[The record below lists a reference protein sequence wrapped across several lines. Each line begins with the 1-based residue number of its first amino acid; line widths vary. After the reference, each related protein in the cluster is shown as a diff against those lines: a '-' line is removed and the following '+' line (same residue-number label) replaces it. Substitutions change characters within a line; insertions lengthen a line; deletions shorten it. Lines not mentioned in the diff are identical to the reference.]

1 LLLYKAKAKRYN
13 IPRRTIDMNSFGHL
27 VVSIMKSLL
36 RIGACAWC
44 IYTGAIVP
52 AIGFLAAEV
61 LGIVEELVDK
71 RA

>member
-1 LLLYKAKAKRYN
+1 
-13 IPRRTIDMNSFGHL
+13 MNSFGHL
-27 VVSIMKSLL
+27 AVSIMKSLL
-36 RIGACAWC
+36 RIGAYAWC

>member
-1 LLLYKAKAKRYN
+1 LLYKAKAKWYN

-27 VVSIMKSLL
+27 AVSIMKSLL

-44 IYTGAIVP
+44 IYTGAVVP
-52 AIGFLAAEV
+52 LAIGFLAAEV